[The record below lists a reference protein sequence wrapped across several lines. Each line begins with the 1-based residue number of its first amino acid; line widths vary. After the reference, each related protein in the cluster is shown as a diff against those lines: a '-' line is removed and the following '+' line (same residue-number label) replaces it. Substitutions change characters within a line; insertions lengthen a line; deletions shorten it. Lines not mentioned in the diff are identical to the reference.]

1 MIAVLSIGGS
11 ILEKDADKIRA
22 IADAVREIASKNKV
36 FVVCGGGP
44 TSREYIKVARAL
56 GASEAVCDML
66 GIDATRLN
74 ARLLISATK
83 DACKIIPKTYEE
95 AAAQK
100 ENIVI
105 MGGVSPGHTT
115 DAVAAILAEYVGA
128 DLLVNATSIDGVYSA
143 DPKKDKN
150 ARKFQKLTPRQLV
163 EIVSKVEMTAGPA
176 TVFDLLASK
185 IIERSGIK
193 TIVVDGRN
201 PENIVGAVRGKHSG
215 TEIVR

>member
-1 MIAVLSIGGS
+1 MIVVLSIGGS
-11 ILEKDADKIRA
+11 ILEKDANKIRA
-22 IADAVREIASKNKV
+22 IANAVQEIASKNKV

-44 TSREYIKVARAL
+44 VSREYIKVARAL
-56 GASEAVCDML
+56 VASEAVCDML

-83 DACKIIPKTYEE
+83 DACKIIPKTYEA

-115 DAVAAILAEYVGA
+115 DAVAAILAEYVSA
-128 DLLVNATSIDGVYSA
+128 DLLVNATSVDGVYSA

-150 ARKFQKLTPRQLV
+150 AKKFNKLTPRQLV
-163 EIVSKVEMTAGPA
+163 EIVSKVEMTAGPT

-185 IIERSGIK
+185 IIERAGIK

-201 PENIVGAVRGKHSG
+201 TKNIVGAVRGKHNG
-215 TEIVR
+215 TEIF